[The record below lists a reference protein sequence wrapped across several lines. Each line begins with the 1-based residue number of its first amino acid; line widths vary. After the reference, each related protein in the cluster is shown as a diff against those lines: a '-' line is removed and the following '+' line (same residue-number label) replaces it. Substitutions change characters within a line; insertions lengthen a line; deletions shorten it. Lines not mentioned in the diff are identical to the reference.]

1 MSIYARPVV
10 RLTTAIRHASIG
22 IRTYVDDSPAQN
34 VKKESKNVASRTGA
48 DEGRAKNAGKTS
60 KNLKRTKIPKRN
72 PITGE
77 LGDLPSGKVEIK
89 GHSVLRGG
97 RLRRSFLYVPA
108 HNERFLEKALKSAAD
123 CIVFDLEDGVAPS
136 EKQQAREN
144 LKNLWERL
152 ATEGYRI
159 GENQKAEL
167 CLRINHEGWL
177 GLNQWE
183 DGASGK
189 IKAPSPEI
197 DQDLDLLA
205 SRSAIKLRINVV
217 APKANTP
224 NDIRNIRELALQKQK
239 AVVDPSRRI
248 RRLELIATIET
259 AFGVLN
265 LPNFWTFARHFS
277 AMVFASE
284 DYCASMG
291 IPRTNDHSNMLFARS
306 QLVHVCK
313 ATGHTPIDMVCQDFK
328 DLSILEK
335 ECEEGVYLGFEG
347 KQAIHPDQIE
357 TINRMFS
364 PSPEDVEWAKSLL
377 EAVEKNKTDGAFEF
391 EGKMVDRP
399 VFRKA
404 ENILAIHQLIEKFEE
419 DKFVD
424 LRLDSR
430 LINSVPS

>member
-1 MSIYARPVV
+1 MNRCARPVV
-10 RLTTAIRHASIG
+10 RLATAIRHASQG
-22 IRTYVDDSPAQN
+22 TRTYVDSSLAEN
-34 VKKESKNVASRTGA
+34 VKKDPKNVK
-48 DEGRAKNAGKTS
+48 KNS
-60 KNLKRTKIPKRN
+60 KKQKRSKVPRKN

-77 LGDLPSGKVEIK
+77 PIEPPSGKVEIK
-89 GHSVLRGG
+89 GHSVLLGA

-136 EKQQAREN
+136 EKKQAREN

-159 GENQKAEL
+159 GENQGADL

-177 GLNQWE
+177 GPKQWE
-183 DGASGK
+183 GPSKK
-189 IKAPSPEI
+189 IQAPSLEI

-205 SRSAIKLRINVV
+205 LRSALKLGVNVV
-217 APKANTP
+217 APKVNFP
-224 NDIRNIRELALQKQK
+224 YDIRNIRELVLQKQK
-239 AVVDPSRRI
+239 AVVDPSRQI
-248 RRLELIATIET
+248 KRLEIIPTIET
-259 AFGVLN
+259 ALATLSLQLFHSH
-265 LPNFWTFARHFS
+265 AKQFS

-291 IPRTNDHSNMLFARS
+291 IPRTQDYSNMLFARS

-313 ATGHTPIDMVCQDFK
+313 ASRNTPIDMVCQDFK

-335 ECEEGVYLGFEG
+335 ECEEGVHLGFEG

-357 TINRMFS
+357 TINRIFS
-364 PSPEDVEWAKSLL
+364 PKTQEVEWAKALL

-404 ENILAIHQLIEKFEE
+404 ENILEIYNWIEKFEK
-419 DKFVD
+419 DKFVTK
-424 LRLDSR
+424 LEF
-430 LINSVPS
+430 